1 MEGLEMG
8 APKLEN
14 MCVRKQLF
22 FSVAFL
28 TDKLTDGLVEVS
40 SWLKML
46 AVWSCDP
53 RNIGCVPWGGNGLAS
68 RRGEVERLPRNQE
81 LLAHTDCKHFR
92 AHTQNSSSRKRRYIL
107 VLGPQVGLNLSIES
121 RFRI

>member
-8 APKLEN
+8 VPKLEN

-46 AVWSCDP
+46 AVWSCATQE
-53 RNIGCVPWGGNGLAS
+53 ISVAS
-68 RRGEVERLPRNQE
+68 PGAVTVSPLRERWRGSRATRSL
-81 LLAHTDCKHFR
+81 HTKI
-92 AHTQNSSSRKRRYIL
+92 ANTSEHTKDKTAPPENVDISFGTSGWS
-107 VLGPQVGLNLSIES
+107 
-121 RFRI
+121 

>member
-1 MEGLEMG
+1 MG
-8 APKLEN
+8 VPKLEN

-46 AVWSCDP
+46 AVWSCATQE
-53 RNIGCVPWGGNGLAS
+53 ISVAS
-68 RRGEVERLPRNQE
+68 PGAVTVSPLRERWRGSRATRSLHTQIANTSE
-81 LLAHTDCKHFR
+81 HTDKTAPPENVDISFG
-92 AHTQNSSSRKRRYIL
+92 TSGWS
-107 VLGPQVGLNLSIES
+107 
-121 RFRI
+121 